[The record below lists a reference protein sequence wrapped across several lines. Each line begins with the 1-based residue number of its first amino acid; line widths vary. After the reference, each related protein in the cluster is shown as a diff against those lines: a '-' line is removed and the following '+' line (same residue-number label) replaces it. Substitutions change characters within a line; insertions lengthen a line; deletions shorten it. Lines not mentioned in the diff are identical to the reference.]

1 MWSRPFT
8 ISRDHLLPFLS
19 FCLLIIQLGLSISDL
34 PAIKLIQDIICKD
47 VHRVDNPA
55 PLPEEDCRD
64 EAVQHRLNYII
75 IGMQISATISGTKS
89 HTYVFIST
97 SSKDLIL
104 ILVQQLWLPFL

>member
-8 ISRDHLLPFLS
+8 ISRDYLLPFLS
-19 FCLLIIQLGLSISDL
+19 LCLFIIQLGLSISDL
-34 PAIKLIQDIICKD
+34 PSIKLMQDIICKD

-64 EAVQHRLNYII
+64 EAVQHRLNFII
-75 IGMQISATISGTKS
+75 MGMQISATISGTTS
-89 HTYVFIST
+89 QTSVSVSM

-104 ILVQQLWLPFL
+104 TLV